1 MNGMLARIMET
12 GNANEMRVP
21 GSKEVRD
28 WLADAKYCDSEPYDL
43 LFRRLFDAHENGGD
57 LS

>member
-1 MNGMLARIMET
+1 MLARIMET